1 MDEEQQRRRAQAE
14 ANYVESREAERTL
27 IGQLLDTEL
36 GREQAIELMRLAKL
50 VLAQTS
56 NDLKLLKAHLEGV
69 QLPTT
74 PPGGA
79 PR

>member
-56 NDLKLLKAHLEGV
+56 TDLKLLKAHLEG
-69 QLPTT
+69 
-74 PPGGA
+74 A
-79 PR
+79 I